1 MTDHWVNGFIHAL
14 ADLPILLRIM
24 PKKQIYTLIWAA
36 CCFIASSSAVQA
48 QTTAALTGFM
58 GKRALIMIDGGT
70 PRVVEIGATVNGIK
84 LLSIDAKKHLAEVEI
99 NGTPNTLRLI
109 GMPSSYGS
117 RPPGAKTPNDGLHS
131 AGASDTTVTIP
142 MSGDGHFYVDGYIN
156 GHAHKFMVDT
166 GASTVVIGEDDAVR
180 MGIDYKR
187 KGSPVQM
194 STANGAVEAYAIKLD
209 SLVIGGIEEKGVD
222 AVIGSNI
229 PFILLGNSFLSRL
242 KMQRNSNTMLLGRA
256 Q

>member
-1 MTDHWVNGFIHAL
+1 
-14 ADLPILLRIM
+14 M
-24 PKKQIYTLIWAA
+24 PKTQIYALMLTA
-36 CCFIASSSAVQA
+36 CGLAASSSAVQA
-48 QTTAALTGFM
+48 QTTAALTSFM
-58 GKRALIMIDGGT
+58 GNRALIMIDGGT
-70 PRVVEIGATVNGIK
+70 PRVVEVGATVSGIK
-84 LLSIDAKKHLAEVEI
+84 VLSLDQKKHLAEVEI
-99 NGTPNTLRLI
+99 NGHPNTLRLI

-117 RPPGAKTPNDGLHS
+117 RPPGAKAKTDGLAS
-131 AGASDTTVTIP
+131 AGAGDATVTIP

-156 GHAHKFMVDT
+156 GHTHKFMVDT
-166 GASTVVIGEDDAVR
+166 GASTVVMGEDDATR

-194 STANGAVEAYAIKLD
+194 STANGAVQAYAIKLD
-209 SLVIGGIEEKGVD
+209 SVMIGEIEEKGVD
-222 AVIGSNI
+222 AVIGSNM

>member
-1 MTDHWVNGFIHAL
+1 
-14 ADLPILLRIM
+14 M
-24 PKKQIYTLIWAA
+24 PKPQISALMLATCIFGISHAA
-36 CCFIASSSAVQA
+36 QA

-58 GKRALIMIDGGT
+58 GNRALIMIDGGT
-70 PRVVEIGATVNGIK
+70 PRVVEVGASLNGIK
-84 LLSIDAKKHLAEVEI
+84 VLSIDPKKHLAEVEI
-99 NGTPNTLRLI
+99 NGQPNTLRLI

-117 RPPGAKTPNDGLHS
+117 RPPGAKAKAGGLDGT
-131 AGASDTTVTIP
+131 GASDATVTIP

-156 GHAHKFMVDT
+156 GHTHKFMIDT
-166 GASTVVIGEDDAVR
+166 GASTVVMGEDDAQR

-194 STANGAVEAYAIKLD
+194 STANGAVQAYAIKLD
-209 SLVIGGIEEKGVD
+209 SVVIGELEEKGVD
-222 AVIGSNI
+222 AVIGSNM

-242 KMQRNSNTMLLGRA
+242 KMQRNSNTMLLGRG